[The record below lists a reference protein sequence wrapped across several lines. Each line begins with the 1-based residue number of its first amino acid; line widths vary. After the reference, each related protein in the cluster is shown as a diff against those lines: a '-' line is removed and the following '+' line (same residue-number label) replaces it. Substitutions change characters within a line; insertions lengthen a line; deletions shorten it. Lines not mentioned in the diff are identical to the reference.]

1 MNEIEKTVEEIVDN
15 HKVLSKLQSR
25 IVIENFPEF
34 KKELTAY
41 ITKLLNEVVPENRVY
56 ITDEPRK
63 DEFWKAGFNDCL
75 NLIKQNIAK
84 KLEEGKVD
92 EKR

>member
-1 MNEIEKTVEEIVDN
+1 MNDIEKRVDDILGDN
-15 HKVLSKLQSR
+15 EAKDYKLR
-25 IVIENFPEF
+25 TH
-34 KKELTAY
+34 LTDY
-41 ITKLLNEVVPENRVY
+41 ITKLLNDVVPENQVY